1 MSSDDLS
8 FVGCHALSKA
18 RRYSRFNVGHVMKA
32 KKESQ
37 QEAAIAH
44 ISVVDCK
51 NTVNA
56 LNAKRR
62 RLENKV
68 NAV

>member
-1 MSSDDLS
+1 LLHKRKEPGNE
-8 FVGCHALSKA
+8 VE
-18 RRYSRFNVGHVMKA
+18 RYSRFNVGHMMKV

-44 ISVVDCK
+44 ISVVECK

-56 LNAKRR
+56 LYAKRR

>member
-1 MSSDDLS
+1 MP
-8 FVGCHALSKA
+8 LSKA
-18 RRYSRFNVGHVMKA
+18 RRYSRVNVGHMMKA

-44 ISVVDCK
+44 ISVVKCK

-56 LNAKRR
+56 LYAKRR

>member
-1 MSSDDLS
+1 MMP
-8 FVGCHALSKA
+8 LSKA
-18 RRYSRFNVGHVMKA
+18 RRYSRFNVGHMMRA

-44 ISVVDCK
+44 ISVVECK

>member
-1 MSSDDLS
+1 MM
-8 FVGCHALSKA
+8 
-18 RRYSRFNVGHVMKA
+18 RA

-44 ISVVDCK
+44 ISVVECK
-51 NTVNA
+51 NTVND
-56 LNAKRR
+56 LNAKRIT
-62 RLENKV
+62 LENKV